1 MSFDFKQMIADDIHN
16 VFLNTA
22 EFSDIH
28 NINGKDMPCQIDT
41 YEQIEREK
49 RYKDHMDGVY
59 ANEQLIY
66 VAASDFGKIPK
77 QGSVL
82 LLDGKTYRVTEAV
95 EEDTGGIYSI
105 TIGANK
111 S

>member
-1 MSFDFKQMIADDIHN
+1 MTSSFKEMVAKDIHD
-16 VFLNTA
+16 VFLNLD
-22 EFSDIH
+22 EFSEIH
-28 NINGKDMPCQIDT
+28 NINGKDMPCQVDT

-59 ANEQLIY
+59 VGEKLIY

-77 QGSVL
+77 QNSIL
-82 LLDGKTYRVTEAV
+82 ELDGRVYRVTEAV
-95 EEDTGGIYSI
+95 EEDIGGIYSI